1 MNSPASIQPGGQP
14 GPRLD
19 AARHRLLIASALLSV
34 LGLTGCGEDPKPDYS
49 SANSYLPQY
58 TAPAPEP
65 ANPYAISDPAR
76 LADVELGLART
87 GGTCGEL
94 TQWYDANPGDSNLG
108 IARHYYDEC
117 GTTPPPVLGGEL
129 TLSEVTS
136 GGTAS
141 GSSSAPAPPPVIPAA
156 PPEEPP
162 TPRCAT
168 EADIDVS
175 AEVLDIR
182 PTDDGLDGY
191 WFTLATTG
199 TNRAPAGASIVL
211 TIGITDSAGTL
222 LEYETVTVDM
232 AAEDST
238 TETAS
243 ELVTYNG
250 RPTAAGPAELIP
262 GDPEFYFMEER
273 PCL

>member
-1 MNSPASIQPGGQP
+1 MTSPAANRPGMRRHR
-14 GPRLD
+14 RLR
-19 AARHRLLIASALLSV
+19 AARRRLLTASALLSV
-34 LGLTGCGEDPKPDYS
+34 VSLTGCGEDQEPDYS
-49 SANSYLPQY
+49 SASSYLPQY

-76 LADVELGLART
+76 LADVELELART
-87 GGTCGEL
+87 GGTCSEL

-108 IARHYYDEC
+108 IARHYYNEC

-136 GGTAS
+136 GGSGS
-141 GSSSAPAPPPVIPAA
+141 GSSPAPAPPPVIQAA

-211 TIGITDSAGTL
+211 TIGITDSVGTL
-222 LEYETVTVDM
+222 LEYESVTVDM

-250 RPTAAGPAELIP
+250 RPAAAGPAELIP
-262 GDPEFYFMEER
+262 GDPEFYLIEER